1 MEAANNFGDNVK
13 NQFANLGEGVKDRLS
28 GLGLS
33 TEDPFY
39 MYVGVG
45 ALVILILVLIALGIM
60 MSELQ
65 SSTLFPPTQNSC
77 PDYWDLSSNGQCVF
91 PHAGT
96 SDRNNGA
103 PVIQTDNTINQSIYG
118 INITSPGF
126 NGTNGWGTA
135 LSVSDGTNTFTNGG
149 AQHPYI
155 YVSLSDAS
163 GQAGLQ
169 KLYPGLTTICAQ
181 KSWALNNGIV
191 WDGVTNYNGC

>member
-13 NQFANLGEGVKDRLS
+13 NQFSNLGEGVKDRLS
-28 GLGLS
+28 GIGLS

-45 ALVILILVLIALGIM
+45 ALVILILVLIGLGIM

-65 SSTLFPPTQNSC
+65 SVTLFPPIQNAC

-91 PHAGT
+91 PHAT
-96 SDRNNGA
+96 DKDRNQGSA
-103 PVIQTDNTINQSIYG
+103 VILKNSSVSSGSIQA
-118 INITSPGF
+118 IDITSTGF
-126 NGTNGWGTA
+126 TNWGHK
-135 LSVSDGTNTFTNGG
+135 LSVSDGINTYKSGDGQRN
-149 AQHPYI
+149 YI

-163 GQAGLQ
+163 GQAGLKQ
-169 KLYPGLTTICAQ
+169 LYPGLTTICAQ
-181 KSWALNNGIV
+181 KKWALNNGLV

>member
-45 ALVILILVLIALGIM
+45 ALVILILVLIGLGIM

-91 PHAGT
+91 PHAT
-96 SDRNNGA
+96 TTDRNNGA
-103 PVIQTDNTINQSIYG
+103 PVIQTDNSITPSIYG
-118 INITSPGF
+118 INTTSPGF
-126 NGTNGWGTA
+126 NTWGPA
-135 LSVSDGTNTFTNGG
+135 LSVNDGAGNFYTSGG
-149 AQHPYI
+149 APHPYI

-169 KLYPGLTTICAQ
+169 TLYPGLTTICAQ